1 MIYTTLNKIR
11 DKHPCDKGWVKL
23 LKSLGKKEAD
33 DEPLSLETILQSN
46 GIADALWVTRT
57 LPEHSKKWR
66 LYAVWCARQVQH
78 LMTDERSI
86 AAIDMAEAY
95 ANGLVSDAELE
106 AAREAAREAMS
117 IATRAAALAATSR
130 ATRAAALAAT
140 SRAARAAALAAAWG
154 AAREA
159 AWEAAWAASREATW
173 EAAWKAAW
181 EAVRE
186 AQSKEFLR
194 VISGD

>member
-23 LKSLGKKEAD
+23 LEALGKEEAD
-33 DEPLSLETILQSN
+33 DEPISLESILHSN
-46 GIADALWVTRT
+46 GIEDALWATRT

-86 AAIDMAEAY
+86 AALDMAEAY
-95 ANGLVSDAELE
+95 ANGLVSDTELE
-106 AAREAAREAMS
+106 ASWEAV
-117 IATRAAALAATSR
+117 RAAVRGSAL
-130 ATRAAALAAT
+130 
-140 SRAARAAALAAAWG
+140 
-154 AAREA
+154 
-159 AWEAAWAASREATW
+159 
-173 EAAWKAAW
+173 

-194 VISGD
+194 VISED

>member
-11 DKHPCDKGWVKL
+11 DKRPCDKGWVKL

-33 DEPLSLETILQSN
+33 DEPLSIETILRSN
-46 GIADALWVTRT
+46 GIADALWATRT

-106 AAREAAREAMS
+106 AAREAALEAP
-117 IATRAAALAATSR
+117 R
-130 ATRAAALAAT
+130 AAT
-140 SRAARAAALAAAWG
+140 SRAALEAAREAAWE

-159 AWEAAWAASREATW
+159 AWEAAWAASWAASREATL
-173 EAAWKAAW
+173 
-181 EAVRE
+181 E

-194 VISGD
+194 LMSED

>member
-33 DEPLSLETILQSN
+33 DEPLSLETILHSN
-46 GIADALWVTRT
+46 GIEDALWATRT

-86 AAIDMAEAY
+86 AAIDMA
-95 ANGLVSDAELE
+95 
-106 AAREAAREAMS
+106 
-117 IATRAAALAATSR
+117 
-130 ATRAAALAAT
+130 
-140 SRAARAAALAAAWG
+140 SRAASRAASSSASDTSPFAYASAVSRAA
-154 AAREA
+154 
-159 AWEAAWAASREATW
+159 T
-173 EAAWKAAW
+173 
-181 EAVRE
+181 
-186 AQSKEFLR
+186 LR
-194 VISGD
+194 SSVM

>member
-33 DEPLSLETILQSN
+33 DEPLSLETILHSN

-78 LMTDERSI
+78 HMTDERSV
-86 AAIDMAEAY
+86 AALDTAEAY

-106 AAREAAREAMS
+106 AAR
-117 IATRAAALAATSR
+117 
-130 ATRAAALAAT
+130 AAT
-140 SRAARAAALAAAWG
+140 SRAAREAS
-154 AAREA
+154 REASWAA
-159 AWEAAWAASREATW
+159 AWEAAWAASREA
-173 EAAWKAAW
+173 AWKAAW
-181 EAVRE
+181 EAARE
-186 AQSKEFLR
+186 AAREVQSKEFLR
-194 VISGD
+194 LISED

>member
-46 GIADALWVTRT
+46 GIADALWATRT

-78 LMTDERSI
+78 HMTDERSV
-86 AAIDMAEAY
+86 AALDTAEAY

-106 AAREAAREAMS
+106 S
-117 IATRAAALAATSR
+117 
-130 ATRAAALAAT
+130 
-140 SRAARAAALAAAWG
+140 
-154 AAREA
+154 
-159 AWEAAWAASREATW
+159 AWAAAGAFTRESAG
-173 EAAWKAAW
+173 AAEL

-194 VISGD
+194 LMSED